1 MSGLIAIVG
10 RPNVGKSALFNRIV
24 GRRIAIVHDQPGVT
38 RDRVMAEAEWHG
50 RPYTLVDTG
59 GIGLLRREK
68 ADDVITA
75 AALQQVDLA
84 IDAADVILFV
94 VNVQE
99 GIVPLDQEVAK
110 KLRTIQKPVL
120 LVVNKA
126 DNYQATAGAA
136 EFSQLGFQQIYPV
149 TAIHGSGVEDL
160 MDEAVAFLPQWSA
173 VSKPIETDEADSQEA
188 NATLEEGEDGEVL
201 PPRRPDGP
209 KRLAIVGRPNVGKSS
224 IINRVTG
231 SDRVIVSAIPGT
243 TRDAVDVPFEVV
255 TEAGREQYVLV
266 DTAGVRKARRI
277 DDSIEYFSVERTK
290 GAIARCDIAVLVIDA
305 MNGITEQDKKIA
317 DVIVEQRRACIVVV
331 NKWDLV
337 AEDVRKAREQ
347 EIEVRSGKNRD
358 RDDRQKRLTTLS
370 EFGQWVQERLFFL
383 DYAPVIF
390 TSAKDGFQLDRLLEA
405 VRYVSSQLKQKVPT
419 AILNRTLND
428 AIERRQ
434 PVSDMG
440 HRLKFYYAT
449 QVRQAPP
456 TFLLFVNRDEL
467 FSSPYMKYL
476 SGEMRKAFGYEGCP
490 ILLVPKPRPKT
501 IESVRRFRKQP
512 FAHKREGGER
522 KLSPLAE
529 RAVAR
534 KAARSENPV
543 TGKGVTRSSS
553 RPGTPPPSRN
563 FKSAKPGMPDTQG
576 GNPKFAGSRGPIPSR
591 RTDKAPGGRPLK
603 SEGFPKSGGWKT
615 EGRMPTGSRR
625 QAKGRNS
632 NEGRNTT
639 EGRKPAER
647 KTTGRNA
654 ADRKPTGRGRSPR
667 R

>member
-1 MSGLIAIVG
+1 MFPGMSGLIAIVG

-68 ADDVITA
+68 AEDVITA

-84 IDAADVILFV
+84 IESADVILLV

-110 KLRTIQKPVL
+110 KLRTVQKPVL
-120 LVVNKA
+120 VVVNKA
-126 DNYQATAGAA
+126 DNHQATAGAG
-136 EFSQLGFQQIYPV
+136 EFSALGFQRIFPV
-149 TAIHGSGVEDL
+149 TAIHGHGVEDL
-160 MDEAVAFLPQWSA
+160 MDAAVAFLPRWEAPSVVA
-173 VSKPIETDEADSQEA
+173 DHEAGDAEASDADSGDGSVDVA
-188 NATLEEGEDGEVL
+188 GGEETGADL
-201 PPRRPDGP
+201 PDKPVARRRPNGP

-224 IINRVTG
+224 IINRLTG
-231 SDRVIVSAIPGT
+231 SQRVIVSAIPGT
-243 TRDAVDVPFEVV
+243 TRDAVDVPFEIV
-255 TEAGREQYVLV
+255 TEAGRERYVLV

-277 DDSIEYFSVERTK
+277 DDTIEYFSVERTK
-290 GAIARCDIAVLVIDA
+290 DAIARCDIAVLVIDA
-305 MNGITEQDKKIA
+305 LNGITEQDKKIA
-317 DVIVEQRRACIVVV
+317 DVIVEERRSCIVVV

-337 AEDVRKAREQ
+337 AEDVRKAREE
-347 EIEVRSGKNRD
+347 EIQARRLKQRD
-358 RDDRQKRLTTLS
+358 RDDRQKRLTTLA
-370 EFGQWVQERLFFL
+370 EFGQWVQDRLFFL

-405 VRYVSSQLKQKVPT
+405 VRYVSSQLGQKVPT

-434 PVSDMG
+434 PVSDQG

-467 FSSPYMKYL
+467 FSAPYLKYL
-476 SGEMRKAFGYEGCP
+476 TGEMRAAFGYEGCP
-490 ILLVPKPRPKT
+490 IVLVPKPRPKT
-501 IESVRRFRKQP
+501 IEPVRKFRKQP

-522 KLSPLAE
+522 RLSPLAE

-534 KAARSENPV
+534 KAARSGTPAGGGGPGRPAKASAGGPSNPRSRSA
-543 TGKGVTRSSS
+543 GATRKSGSAARPQGAPAPTPRASKPASAS
-553 RPGTPPPSRN
+553 RPGPGAPR
-563 FKSAKPGMPDTQG
+563 KS
-576 GNPKFAGSRGPIPSR
+576 FR
-591 RTDKAPGGRPLK
+591 RR
-603 SEGFPKSGGWKT
+603 
-615 EGRMPTGSRR
+615 
-625 QAKGRNS
+625 
-632 NEGRNTT
+632 
-639 EGRKPAER
+639 
-647 KTTGRNA
+647 
-654 ADRKPTGRGRSPR
+654 
-667 R
+667 